1 MSQTRQ
7 LAAIMFTDI
16 VGYTAMMQADEQ
28 KAVAIIKHY
37 NTTLEKLVNQFNGQV
52 LNYYGDGSLCIFR
65 NAMDAANCSLIIQNE
80 LKQEPVVPLRIG
92 LHIGEVFFEEAKALG
107 DGVNVASRVQSLGQA
122 NTILISEEFH
132 DKIKNNTSITTASL
146 GRFDFKNVDRPME
159 VFAFTNK
166 GLSVPH
172 RKSLEG
178 KLKEKKT
185 FKRTM
190 IAIVSVIALLTA
202 GFFIY
207 KNFIARN
214 SSAAPKDKSIAVLPF
229 TDLSPAKD
237 QEYFSD
243 GLSEELITA
252 LAKIPDMKVAGRT
265 SSFSYKG
272 MNSKDLK
279 VIGDELG
286 VSTILSGSLR
296 KSGNQLRITAELINT
311 SDGFNIWTDSYD
323 IELTDIFSVQD
334 QITRSIMTALNV
346 HLLNNKE
353 PEATAIT
360 SPDAYSN
367 YLKARHQLSFR
378 GDHLLEAR
386 QLFEESIKLDPGFA
400 PAHSGLSRTLSII
413 PNYLDLGNIKPIM
426 DSAKLEANKALSL
439 NANNGEAFSVLGTI
453 AAYYDWDW
461 DAAEQAFSKSM
472 AISPNDAE
480 MYNFFGDFYCI
491 VFNKKLAIEME
502 SKAVE
507 LDPLLA
513 VNYANLSMAY
523 YMAKDYDNAIRI
535 SNTGLSMNLQS
546 FNAGANCPP
555 IVWTYVATKQY
566 DKAEEIVKMIP
577 QTDPLYLELATDIAI
592 AKGEKAVALANLQ
605 KMKDY
610 THSRLAEDYLEL
622 GMWEKAAG
630 EIEKAYTSREVRLVY
645 YTKITLPEDYADIP
659 ALRKAFDKPELKKL
673 FELRRKNLK
682 SNPG

>member
-28 KAVAIIKHY
+28 KAVTVIKHY
-37 NTTLEKLVNQFNGQV
+37 NNTLKDLVSQFNGEV
-52 LNYYGDGSLCIFR
+52 LNYYGDGSLCIFHS
-65 NAMDAANCSLIIQNE
+65 AADAVNCSLAVQNE
-80 LKQEPVVPLRIG
+80 LRKEPVVPLRIG

-132 DKIKNNTSITTASL
+132 DKIKNNTSITAASL
-146 GRFDFKNVDRPME
+146 GQFDFKNVDRPME
-159 VFAFTNK
+159 VFALTNE
-166 GLSVPH
+166 GLSVPQ

-185 FKRTM
+185 FKRTI
-190 IAIVSVIALLTA
+190 IATASIIVLLTA
-202 GFFIY
+202 GFLIY
-207 KNFIARN
+207 KNFIGKN
-214 SSAAPKDKSIAVLPF
+214 PSDGLKDKSIAVLPF
-229 TDLSPAKD
+229 TDMSPAKD

-252 LAKIPDMKVAGRT
+252 LAKIPNMKVAGRT

-272 MNSKDLK
+272 MNNKDHK

-286 VSTILSGSLR
+286 VSTILSGTLR

-323 IELTDIFSVQD
+323 IELTDIFGVQD
-334 QITRSIMTALNV
+334 QITRAIMTALNV

-367 YLKARHQLSFR
+367 YLKARQQLSFR
-378 GDHLLEAR
+378 GDALLEAR
-386 QLFEESIKLDPGFA
+386 RLFEDAIKLDPDFA
-400 PAHSGLSRTLSII
+400 PAHSGLSRTLSIM
-413 PNYLDLGNIKPIM
+413 PNYLDFENVKPLM
-426 DSAKLEANKALSL
+426 DSAKLEANKALAL
-439 NANNGEAFSVLGTI
+439 NVNNGEAYSVLGTI

-480 MYNFFGDFYCI
+480 MYNFFGDFYWI

-513 VNYANLSMAY
+513 VNYANLAMAY
-523 YMAKDYDNAIRI
+523 YLAKDYENAIRI
-535 SNTGLSMNLQS
+535 SNTALSMNLQS
-546 FNAGANCPP
+546 FTAGANWPP
-555 IVWTYVATKQY
+555 LVWSYVATKQF
-566 DKAEEIVKMIP
+566 DKAEEIVKKNP
-577 QTDPLYLELATDIAI
+577 ETDPLYLELATDVAI
-592 AKGEKAVALANLQ
+592 AKGENALALANLQ
-605 KMKDY
+605 KMKNY

-622 GMWEKAAG
+622 KMWEKAAR
-630 EIEKAYTSREVRLVY
+630 EIEKAYASREVRLVY
-645 YTKITLPEDYADIP
+645 YTKITLPEDYADHP

-673 FELRRKNLK
+673 FELRRKNLRAL
-682 SNPG
+682 

>member
-28 KAVAIIKHY
+28 KAVAVIKHY
-37 NTTLEKLVNQFNGQV
+37 NNTLKDQVSHFNGQV
-52 LNYYGDGSLCIFR
+52 LNYYGDGSLCIFHS
-65 NAMDAANCSLIIQNE
+65 AADATNCSLAVQHE
-80 LKQEPVVPLRIG
+80 LKKEPVVPLRIG
-92 LHIGEVFFEEAKALG
+92 LHIGEIFFEEAKALG

-146 GRFDFKNVDRPME
+146 GHFDFKNVDRPME
-159 VFAFTNK
+159 VFALTNE

-185 FKRTM
+185 FKTT
-190 IAIVSVIALLTA
+190 IIVVASISMLVAA

-207 KNFIARN
+207 KNFMAKDP
-214 SSAAPKDKSIAVLPF
+214 SDGPKDKSIAVLPF
-229 TDLSPAKD
+229 TDMSPAKD

-252 LAKIPDMKVAGRT
+252 LAKIPNMKVAGRT

-272 MNSKDLK
+272 TNTKDHRA
-279 VIGDELG
+279 IGDELG
-286 VSTILSGSLR
+286 VSTILSGTLR

-311 SDGFNIWTDSYD
+311 KDGFNIWTDSYD
-323 IELTDIFSVQD
+323 VELTDIFGVQD
-334 QITRSIMTALNV
+334 QITRAIMKALNV

-367 YLKARHQLSFR
+367 YLKARQQLSFR
-378 GDHLLEAR
+378 GGTLLEAR
-386 QLFEESIKLDPGFA
+386 RLFENAIKLDPDFA
-400 PAHSGLSRTLSII
+400 PAHSGLSRTLSIM
-413 PNYLDLGNIKPIM
+413 PNYIDFGNVKPLM
-426 DSAKLEANKALSL
+426 DSAKLEANKALAL
-439 NANNGEAFSVLGTI
+439 NANNGEAYSVLGTI

-480 MYNFFGDFYCI
+480 MYNFFGDFYWI

-507 LDPLLA
+507 LDPLLS
-513 VNYANLSMAY
+513 VNYGNLAMAY
-523 YMAKDYDNAIRI
+523 YSAQDYDNAIKI
-535 SNTGLSMNLQS
+535 SNTALSMNLQS
-546 FNAGANCPP
+546 FTAGANWPP
-555 IVWTYVATKQY
+555 LVWSYVATKQF
-566 DKAEEIVKMIP
+566 DKAEDIVKKNP
-577 QTDPLYLELATDIAI
+577 ETDPLYLELATDVAI
-592 AKGEKAVALANLQ
+592 AKGENALALANLQ
-605 KMKDY
+605 KMKNY
-610 THSRLAEDYLEL
+610 THSRLAEDFLEL
-622 GMWEKAAG
+622 KMWERAAA
-630 EIEKAYTSREVRLVY
+630 EIEKAYASREVRLVY
-645 YTKITLPEDYADIP
+645 YTKITLPEDYADHP

-673 FELRRKNLK
+673 FEIRRKNLT
-682 SNPG
+682 SL

>member
-1 MSQTRQ
+1 MNSMNQARQ

-16 VGYTAMMQADEQ
+16 VGYTAMMQANEQ
-28 KAVAIIKHY
+28 KAVAVIKHY
-37 NTTLEKLVNQFNGQV
+37 NSSLEKLVTQYNGQV
-52 LNYYGDGSLCIFR
+52 LNYYGDGSLCIFPS
-65 NAMDAANCSLIIQNE
+65 ATDAIHCSLALQKE
-80 LKQEPVVPLRIG
+80 LKNEPAVPLRIG
-92 LHIGEVFFEEAKALG
+92 LHIGEVFFEDAKALG

-122 NTILISEEFH
+122 NTILISEEFY
-132 DKIKNNTSITTASL
+132 DKIKNNTSITTSSL
-146 GRFDFKNVDRPME
+146 GHFDFKNVNRPME
-159 VFAFTNK
+159 VFALTNE
-166 GLSVPH
+166 GLSVPL
-172 RKSLEG
+172 RKSLGG

-185 FKRTM
+185 FKKNM
-190 IAIVSVIALLTA
+190 IAIVSIIALLTA
-202 GFFIY
+202 GFFTY
-207 KNFIARN
+207 KNFIDKK
-214 SSAAPKDKSIAVLPF
+214 SSAGPKDKSIAVLPF
-229 TDLSPAKD
+229 TDMSPAKD

-252 LAKIPDMKVAGRT
+252 LAKIPELKVAGRT

-272 MNSKDLK
+272 IKKNLK
-279 VIGDELG
+279 AIGDELG
-286 VSTILSGSLR
+286 VSTILEGSLR
-296 KSGNQLRITAELINT
+296 KSGNQLRITAQLVNT
-311 SDGFNIWTDSYD
+311 EDGFDLWTETFEV
-323 IELTDIFSVQD
+323 ELTEIFGVQD
-334 QITRSIMTALNV
+334 KITKAIMTALNV
-346 HLLNNKE
+346 HLLHNKE
-353 PEATAIT
+353 PEATATT
-360 SPDAYSN
+360 SPEAYSN

-386 QLFEESIKLDPGFA
+386 RLFEESIKLDPGFA

-413 PNYLDLGNIKPIM
+413 PNYLDFDNIKPIM
-426 DSAKLEANKALSL
+426 DSAKLEANKALTL

-566 DKAEEIVKMIP
+566 DKAEEIVKIIP
-577 QTDPLYLELATDIAI
+577 ETDPLYLELATDIAI
-592 AKGEKAVALANLQ
+592 AKGEKAVSLANLQ

-630 EIEKAYTSREVRLVY
+630 EIEKAYASREVRLVY
-645 YTKITLPEDYADIP
+645 YTKITLPEDYSDQP
-659 ALRKAFDKPELKKL
+659 ALKKAFDKPELIKL
-673 FELRRKNLK
+673 FELRRKNLR
-682 SNPG
+682 SN